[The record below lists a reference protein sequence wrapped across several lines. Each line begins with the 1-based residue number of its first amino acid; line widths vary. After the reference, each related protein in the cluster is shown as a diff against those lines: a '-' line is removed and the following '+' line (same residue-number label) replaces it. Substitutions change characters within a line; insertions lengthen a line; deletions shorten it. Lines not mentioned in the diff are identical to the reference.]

1 MRPSPLISTAHISV
15 LPEIK
20 LIRYE
25 TWKKEEKNYA
35 WRSISLKKILNSL
48 RYTKKTAVV
57 MKKMVLLK

>member
-15 LPEIK
+15 LPEIQ

-35 WRSISLKKILNSL
+35 WRSISLKKTLNSL